1 MPFGA
6 LTQSL
11 KSSPAPAQPPEGSS
25 SPDSSWAKRPEFIY
39 SAVLFLVSAALLGIM
54 VERAGGLLSSQRI
67 GAALFFLLFGLFTI
81 TTGYHHPRI
90 GYVSF
95 DRVSQVAS
103 ILVLGPVDAAFVNG
117 LASLI
122 YPWHRLW
129 RGSPIGRVVTA
140 SLNNAG
146 LMAGMTL
153 GGGLLY
159 QRLGG
164 EVPLLGLG
172 WTGAVLLPLLILAM
186 QVINELGMGVHL
198 LLREGRW
205 ENHLNRFV
213 LVLESSSGLAAVL
226 LAIVFNTMAL
236 PVLVLTLVLI
246 GTVMLVLTQF
256 ARMRLTL
263 ETIIADRTRVLREK
277 TVELEHLATR
287 DQLTGLFNR
296 RYVDGYLDGRIEE
309 FNRYGRRFGIALIDL
324 DHFKRINDQQSHE
337 VGDEVL
343 KRVARILTDRCR
355 ETDVVARYGGEE
367 FLLCFPEADSEE
379 VAFICEELREAVAG
393 ADWASLAPNVTV
405 SLSAGV
411 ASMREGLTR
420 SALVNAADHKLYK
433 AKNAGRNLVLS

>member
-103 ILVLGPVDAAFVNG
+103 ILVLGPVGAAFVNG